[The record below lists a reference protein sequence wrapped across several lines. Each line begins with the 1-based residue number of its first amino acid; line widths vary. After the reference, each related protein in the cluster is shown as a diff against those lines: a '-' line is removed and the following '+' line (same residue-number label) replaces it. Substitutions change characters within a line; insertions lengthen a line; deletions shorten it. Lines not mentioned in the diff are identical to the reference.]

1 MNNPKVELIE
11 KERRCYITG
20 DTAMATFLGKILDH
34 IVELEGEISRLEIL
48 LENTTEME

>member
-20 DTAMATFLGKILDH
+20 DTAMADFLAGVLDY
-34 IVELEGEISRLEIL
+34 IIELEEKINKLER
-48 LENTTEME
+48 ENDG